1 MLVPKRERRTDS
13 DNYSRKQAMKM
24 KYIFATAAILGVSY
38 LLLMAHFTTL
48 AVAQDGSGSKPGSGK
63 KSGSSKRSAVKQPI
77 ELGKVAWGRD
87 LDEAVAKARKSNKPI
102 ALLFQE
108 VPG

>member
-1 MLVPKRERRTDS
+1 
-13 DNYSRKQAMKM
+13 M

-48 AVAQDGSGSKPGSGK
+48 AVAQDGSGK

>member
-1 MLVPKRERRTDS
+1 
-13 DNYSRKQAMKM
+13 M
-24 KYIFATAAILGVSY
+24 KYIIATAAILGVSY
-38 LLLMAHFTTL
+38 LLMMVQASTL
-48 AVAQDGSGSKPGSGK
+48 AVAQDGSGSKAGSGK
-63 KSGSSKRSAVKQPI
+63 RAAVKQPV

-87 LDEAVAKARKSNKPI
+87 LDAAVAKSKKSNKPI

>member
-1 MLVPKRERRTDS
+1 
-13 DNYSRKQAMKM
+13 MKM
-24 KYIFATAAILGVSY
+24 KYIFATAAILGLSY
-38 LLLMAHFTTL
+38 LLLMAYFTTL

-63 KSGSSKRSAVKQPI
+63 KSGSSRKSAAKQPI
-77 ELGKVAWGRD
+77 ELGKVAWGRN
-87 LDEAVAKARKSNKPI
+87 LKEAVAKSKQQNKPI

>member
-1 MLVPKRERRTDS
+1 
-13 DNYSRKQAMKM
+13 M

-38 LLLMAHFTTL
+38 LLLMAHVTTL
-48 AVAQDGSGSKPGSGK
+48 AVAQDGSGSSSK
-63 KSGSSKRSAVKQPI
+63 KTGSSRKSAVKQPV
-77 ELGKVAWGRD
+77 ELGKVAWGRN
-87 LDEAVAKARKSNKPI
+87 LDEAVAKSKEQNKPI

>member
-1 MLVPKRERRTDS
+1 
-13 DNYSRKQAMKM
+13 MKM
-24 KYIFATAAILGVSY
+24 KYIIATAATLLVSC
-38 LLLMAHFTTL
+38 LMLVAQVSTL
-48 AVAQDGSGSKPGSGK
+48 AVAQDGSGSKFGSGK
-63 KSGSSKRSAVKQPI
+63 KATVKQPV

-87 LDEAVAKARKSNKPI
+87 LDAAVAKSKKSNKPI

>member
-1 MLVPKRERRTDS
+1 MIF
-13 DNYSRKQAMKM
+13 
-24 KYIFATAAILGVSY
+24 KYAVASAAILGVSC
-38 LLLMAHFTTL
+38 LLFVAQLTTL
-48 AVAQDGSGSKPGSGK
+48 AVAQDGSGRK
-63 KSGSSKRSAVKQPI
+63 AATKQPV

-87 LDEAVAKARKSNKPI
+87 LDAAVAESRASNKPI

>member
-1 MLVPKRERRTDS
+1 
-13 DNYSRKQAMKM
+13 MKM
-24 KYIFATAAILGVSY
+24 KYMIATAAILAVSY
-38 LLLMAHFTTL
+38 LLLAQVTTS
-48 AVAQDGSGSKPGSGK
+48 AVAQDGSGK
-63 KSGSSKRSAVKQPI
+63 KSSSSKKRSAVKQPI

-87 LDEAVAKARKSNKPI
+87 LDEAVAKSRKSNKPI

>member
-1 MLVPKRERRTDS
+1 
-13 DNYSRKQAMKM
+13 MKFKHM
-24 KYIFATAAILGVSY
+24 IATSAALGISC
-38 LLLMAHFTTL
+38 LLLIAQLSTF
-48 AVAQDGSGSKPGSGK
+48 AVAQDGSGN
-63 KSGSSKRSAVKQPI
+63 KSALKQPI

-87 LDEAVAKARKSNKPI
+87 LDEAVAKSKKSNKPI

>member
-1 MLVPKRERRTDS
+1 
-13 DNYSRKQAMKM
+13 M

-48 AVAQDGSGSKPGSGK
+48 AVAQDGSGS

>member
-1 MLVPKRERRTDS
+1 
-13 DNYSRKQAMKM
+13 MKM
-24 KYIFATAAILGVSY
+24 KYIIATAAILGVSY
-38 LLLMAHFTTL
+38 LLMMVQASTL
-48 AVAQDGSGSKPGSGK
+48 AVAQDGSGSKAGSGK
-63 KSGSSKRSAVKQPI
+63 RAAVKQPV

-87 LDEAVAKARKSNKPI
+87 LDAAVAKSKKSNKPI

>member
-1 MLVPKRERRTDS
+1 
-13 DNYSRKQAMKM
+13 MKM

-48 AVAQDGSGSKPGSGK
+48 AVAQDGSGSSSK

-87 LDEAVAKARKSNKPI
+87 LDEAVAKSRKSNKPI